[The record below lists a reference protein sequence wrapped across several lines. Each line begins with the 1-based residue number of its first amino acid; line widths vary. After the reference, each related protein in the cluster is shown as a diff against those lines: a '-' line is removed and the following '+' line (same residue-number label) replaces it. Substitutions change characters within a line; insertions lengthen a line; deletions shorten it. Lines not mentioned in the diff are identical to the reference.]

1 MREVDEWGR
10 EQPGAPGREEGVE
23 LRAGDEARGG
33 GEGGVHD
40 VVAGWF
46 CPWRA
51 GGRGILGK
59 WYVARYGGNTHSER
73 ERPDGW
79 SSRVVICSR
88 CGREYMSASPRLVYA
103 TNAYESNESL
113 KTVGSPQ

>member
-51 GGRGILGK
+51 
-59 WYVARYGGNTHSER
+59 V
-73 ERPDGW
+73 DVFC
-79 SSRVVICSR
+79 RVS
-88 CGREYMSASPRLVYA
+88 GM
-103 TNAYESNESL
+103 
-113 KTVGSPQ
+113 